1 MESYSYTAVSKG
13 GEKVSGVVEAFN
25 RLDAVD
31 RIKAENSIVLSLK
44 QINEE
49 KQGLLNME
57 IGGKRLDKK
66 AFTLMC
72 SQFAII
78 LRAGVPIGR
87 TVHLIAEKMTNKA
100 LKKVLKK
107 VAEDVESGRTLATS
121 FEERGGKLFPPIF
134 IETIRAGEESGDIAK
149 AFESMH
155 IHFDKMNKMK
165 NKVKGALIYPAF
177 VLAIAIV
184 VVIVL
189 MVKVVPVFIEIF
201 ESYGAELPL
210 ITRILVAISN
220 FFRNYIIII
229 LLVIAAIVIGLKI
242 YSNTENGR
250 LNMSKLALQLPVFG
264 NINILNASSQFANSM
279 CTMLSAGLPLVKCLN
294 VTTKVITNYH
304 IQQEVGKTSGKL
316 EEGRKL
322 GDSLRE
328 TGVLPDIL
336 VDMTAVG
343 EETGELADTLR
354 TVADYYD
361 EELDVATKSALAKLE
376 PAILI
381 GLAGIAGFIVI
392 AVYVAMFDMYGAM

>member
-121 FEERGGKLFPPIF
+121 LEERGGKLFPPIF